1 VVNIKRSKEGIELK
15 GFRVNMGKM
24 KVMCCKLGSGQRENS
39 GKLPYGVC

>member
-1 VVNIKRSKEGIELK
+1 MNIKRWKEGMELK

-24 KVMCCKLGSGQRENS
+24 KVMCCKLGSGHRENS